1 MGNIYKFLN
10 EVPNQCVHV
19 FYESCIIN
27 YSLSIEL
34 HIDIFSK
41 LRKALHIFSK
51 LQIGPY
57 NFWVALIVQMWVDF
71 PQFNLFCHK
80 IQKI

>member
-1 MGNIYKFLN
+1 MGYRWSLQQNDEGGSLGKMGNIYNFLN
-10 EVPNQCVHV
+10 EVPNQLGCVHV

-41 LRKALHIFSK
+41 LRKARHIFSK
-51 LQIGPY
+51 LQIGTY
-57 NFWVALIVQMWVDF
+57 SL
-71 PQFNLFCHK
+71 
-80 IQKI
+80 